1 MTTTEMPVRIAD
13 KPVSAPPSA
22 RPPFYAPA
30 GQSGPGRGAAGRPR
44 PRPAARAGSAARA
57 PPGRSARRPAGRRPA
72 RPARPPR
79 RRPRLDLYLAGGL
92 TLLVLVVMALNIT
105 GFPAATDDEGTYLA
119 QAWAVQ
125 HGQGLAHYTYWYDHP
140 PLGWIQLAGL
150 SWVPALFF
158 PDLIA
163 VAGGRIAM
171 LPIIAVS
178 LVLVYVIG
186 RRLGFAR
193 WAAALALLVFGLSP
207 LSVTMNRQIYLD
219 SFAVMWMLAALALA
233 LSPRR
238 HLWHYAAAG
247 AATALSVLSKETMLI
262 TAPAVLVAMW
272 QNASRTSTR
281 PWAFGGYTSGLVLV
295 GAFYPLYALLRG
307 ELFPGPGHVSLIGAW
322 QFQLMNR
329 SSSGSVFTEGSGSY
343 DLVHSWLY
351 YDATILLAGLAATV
365 VALAVRRLRAPAI
378 AALLLAIV
386 ALRPGG
392 YMPAMYVVQV
402 LPFFA
407 ILIAGVAEEGSRRL
421 PLRKPW
427 LRWGVLAVAAATA
440 LALVAPQ
447 WYVGTRR
454 ALTTDD
460 NAPYAAAAEY
470 MRTAMPDRANTVIVL
485 DDVLWLDA
493 VNAGFTPDNT
503 IWFYKL
509 DLDSAVAKR
518 LPAGWRD
525 VDYIVSSPALR
536 QDPNSLPTVSTLLS
550 NSTPIASFGPQEG
563 RIEIRQ
569 VDKETS

>member
-13 KPVSAPPSA
+13 KPVSAPPAA

-30 GQSGPGRGAAGRPR
+30 GHSEPQ
-44 PRPAARAGSAARA
+44 
-57 PPGRSARRPAGRRPA
+57 
-72 RPARPPR
+72 PR

-365 VALAVRRLRAPAI
+365 VALAVRRLRAPAL
-378 AALLLAIV
+378 AARRRAGV
-386 ALRPGG
+386 GRGPGG
-392 YMPAMYVVQV
+392 
-402 LPFFA
+402 
-407 ILIAGVAEEGSRRL
+407 
-421 PLRKPW
+421 
-427 LRWGVLAVAAATA
+427 
-440 LALVAPQ
+440 
-447 WYVGTRR
+447 
-454 ALTTDD
+454 
-460 NAPYAAAAEY
+460 
-470 MRTAMPDRANTVIVL
+470 
-485 DDVLWLDA
+485 
-493 VNAGFTPDNT
+493 
-503 IWFYKL
+503 
-509 DLDSAVAKR
+509 
-518 LPAGWRD
+518 
-525 VDYIVSSPALR
+525 
-536 QDPNSLPTVSTLLS
+536 
-550 NSTPIASFGPQEG
+550 
-563 RIEIRQ
+563 
-569 VDKETS
+569 